1 MPPRNIFRPLSLLCI
16 LFSPPTYSEPSP
28 TPLCHHRRECA
39 ARILTIATTI
49 EPAET
54 ADALRLARRTLRQNS
69 LTTYERTFLRST
81 IQDGIARGI
90 ACAAGGAAAS
100 YAMLRLVLHV
110 IPLYPN
116 RLIANA
122 AVGIVSFGAAAV
134 ELAAFPDLTTVELL
148 MMGEKGGHRAR
159 RSIERWNSDL
169 VLLRTI
175 DRQMGGEVDKVD
187 TIDGEFVTADYFET
201 EMQFR

>member
-1 MPPRNIFRPLSLLCI
+1 MSLRNLLRPLSFI
-16 LFSPPTYSEPSP
+16 FLFSHPTYTEPSP
-28 TPLCHHRRECA
+28 PPLCHHRRECA
-39 ARILTIATTI
+39 ARVLTIATTVQ
-49 EPAET
+49 PVET
-54 ADALRLARRTLRQNS
+54 ISALRLARRTLRENT
-69 LTTYERTFLRST
+69 LAPYERTFLRST
-81 IQDGIARGI
+81 IQDGVARGI

-100 YAMLRLVLHV
+100 YAILKLVLHV
-110 IPLYPN
+110 IPLQPT

-148 MMGEKGGHRAR
+148 IMGEEGGDRAR

-169 VLLRTI
+169 VLLQTI
-175 DRQMGGEVDKVD
+175 DRQMRGEPPRAEPV
-187 TIDGEFVTADYFET
+187 DGELVTADYFEA

>member
-1 MPPRNIFRPLSLLCI
+1 
-16 LFSPPTYSEPSP
+16 
-28 TPLCHHRRECA
+28 
-39 ARILTIATTI
+39 
-49 EPAET
+49 
-54 ADALRLARRTLRQNS
+54 
-69 LTTYERTFLRST
+69 
-81 IQDGIARGI
+81 
-90 ACAAGGAAAS
+90 
-100 YAMLRLVLHV
+100 MLRLVLHV